1 MDGMDGD
8 SVEALHLAGNLAGS
22 ECYVGYTV
30 CHLSHKMIMKPC
42 EGCHGELSMLDAV

>member
-1 MDGMDGD
+1 MDGVDGD

-22 ECYVGYTV
+22 ECYVGCTV

-42 EGCHGELSMLDAV
+42 EECHGELSMLDAV